1 MVTQHSKEEVKEL
14 KNSLRDSICKMCV
27 AFFYQ
32 LRLFSLA
39 KLHFFKYTTLL

>member
-14 KNSLRDSICKMCV
+14 KNSLQDSICKMCV

-32 LRLFSLA
+32 IKLFLRCKGILF
-39 KLHFFKYTTLL
+39 FNT